1 MSPLD
6 SGPENPIPPIDEERL
21 MRAAAEYIE
30 SAYPNPDRIGC
41 PSRGELGNIVR
52 GKGSV
57 SDILAGLDHVTS
69 CSPCFAEYRIIR
81 YARRRKRTAAG
92 IAALVIT
99 VAAMIAIFG
108 ILLYRGERRDF
119 SSQPSRKSVEVAS
132 GRRELTIDLRSYT
145 GTRGGAPSTAHPRPI
160 LTLPRANLSLTFQ
173 LPVGSREG
181 RYHFELLDSNEAMSV
196 ETSGNARSKNF
207 VMTVETA
214 FDLRSLRPG
223 RFTLIMRPDDGT
235 DGTPFPVEVQ

>member
-6 SGPENPIPPIDEERL
+6 SGPENPIPAIDEGRL
-21 MRAAAEYIE
+21 IRAAAEYIE

-81 YARRRKRTAAG
+81 NARKRKRTAG
-92 IAALVIT
+92 IAAFVIT

-108 ILLYRGERRDF
+108 ILLYRGERREF
-119 SSQPSRKSVEVAS
+119 SSQPSTKSVEVAS

-145 GTRGGAPSTAHPRPI
+145 GTRGGAPSTGHPRHT

-181 RYHFELLDSNEAMSV
+181 RYHFELLDSNGAMSV
-196 ETSGNARSKNF
+196 ETSGNARNRDY

-214 FDLRSLRPG
+214 FDLRSLPPG

>member
-6 SGPENPIPPIDEERL
+6 SGPENPIPAIDEERL

-41 PSRGELGNIVR
+41 PSHGELGNIVR
-52 GKGSV
+52 RKGSV

-69 CSPCFAEYRIIR
+69 CSPCFAEYRIMR
-81 YARRRKRTAAG
+81 YARKRKRTAG
-92 IAALVIT
+92 IALVIT
-99 VAAMIAIFG
+99 AAAMIAIFG
-108 ILLYRGERRDF
+108 ILLYRGERREF

-181 RYHFELLDSNEAMSV
+181 RYHFELLDSNGAMSV
-196 ETSGNARSKNF
+196 ETSGNARSKDF